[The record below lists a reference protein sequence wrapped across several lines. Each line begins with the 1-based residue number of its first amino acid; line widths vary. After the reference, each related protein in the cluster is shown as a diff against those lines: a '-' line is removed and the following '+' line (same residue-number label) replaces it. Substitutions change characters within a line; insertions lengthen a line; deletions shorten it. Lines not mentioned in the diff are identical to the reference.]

1 MWVVLNVAF
10 NLLRDYLAF
19 YGITPLAD
27 WEWGGT
33 QRPQNVLNSMQCFR
47 NFAKI
52 ICSRPPGGSAPPPAG
67 NPGSA
72 PSHFVPFF
80 RQS

>member
-10 NLLRDYLAF
+10 NLLRDYLGFRELHHWRIGLGRHPA
-19 YGITPLAD
+19 
-27 WEWGGT
+27 
-33 QRPQNVLNSMQCFR
+33 PQNVLNSMQCFG

-52 ICSRPPGGSAPPPAG
+52 ICSRPSGGSAPPPAG
-67 NPGSA
+67 NPGSS